1 MNKTKKEKDMYPKIY
16 GYGDLEVLKKE
27 IEKGI
32 FDEQGIRLTNWI
44 HFIDIDGHIRFVPC
58 TKEYFYKHRNLN
70 RNEQRRE
77 NRAREKCPVSMDD
90 LKDKYN
96 YEFPDPSYAE
106 NIEKQ
111 QEEDLVDYLW
121 ELVSEFKE
129 IEQTIIRL
137 HFEGYTDAQIG
148 VAINRATSSVQERR
162 VKLIEK
168 LREKAT
174 KFR

>member
-1 MNKTKKEKDMYPKIY
+1 MNKTKKEKDMYPNIY

-27 IEKGI
+27 IDKGI

-44 HFIDIDGHIRFVPC
+44 HFIDIDGHRRFVPC
-58 TKEYFYKHRNLN
+58 TEEYFHKHRNLN

-77 NRAREKCPVSMDD
+77 NRAREKCPVSMDN

-121 ELVSEFKE
+121 ELISEFKE

-162 VKLIEK
+162 VRLIEK
-168 LREKAT
+168 LKEKAT